1 MIQMISEQEV
11 YEFED
16 AVELMKAAE
25 TLGLDYDVRRGTRI
39 DKNLIGQPTQT
50 EFWKFTL
57 WKEGTANARNVGADS
72 GSSS

>member
-11 YEFED
+11 YEFEE

-25 TLGLDYDVRRGTRI
+25 TLGLDYDVKRGSRI
-39 DKNLIGQPTQT
+39 EKSLVGQPMRI

-57 WKEGTANARNVGADS
+57 WKEGMVNAGSVADP
-72 GSSS
+72 GQFA